1 MYFCLF
7 IFYLSSIPPH
17 PPYEGRLLF
26 SLPQICPAASLPP
39 PPGPFAAVKTFNAD
53 HCVTRIS
60 NRAAPAVRPVCGSL
74 GSFVA
79 VPMATFAVQ
88 WKQDLYSTVAGPIV
102 VRSKV
107 QAEEDEEEK
116 PRRLAAFGSQSR
128 SPSIPSRPAAKRP
141 RCDIQPMG
149 WALAL
154 RCARWDPESSAPAP
168 ACLSVSGSQSPDAG

>member
-1 MYFCLF
+1 MQT
-7 IFYLSSIPPH
+7 IVKPASRIAP
-17 PPYEGRLLF
+17 RLLF
-26 SLPQICPAASLPP
+26 
-39 PPGPFAAVKTFNAD
+39 G
-53 HCVTRIS
+53 
-60 NRAAPAVRPVCGSL
+60 PVCGSL

-116 PRRLAAFGSQSR
+116 PRRLAARGSQSF
-128 SPSIPSRPAAKRP
+128 PIHSIPPGSEAP

-149 WALAL
+149 WGLAL